1 MNNIKNRVTRR
12 HFFAI
17 GLISCWLVLLR
28 NEPLRSHPQI
38 PGADPG
44 VPLAL
49 LGATVHPITGPAW
62 ENATI
67 LIEKGRITAVGQEVQ
82 IPENARRV
90 DLAGKQVYPG
100 LFDAHTNLGLLEIN
114 SVKATIDETEIGD
127 INAHVRAQAAFNPD
141 SEHIP
146 VTRSSGV
153 LLALTVPAGE
163 LLSGRSAVMQL
174 DGWTWGDMTLRADTA
189 LHLNW
194 PNMTP
199 NYDWLV
205 ERSSKEQM
213 DQRDKRLQVLR
224 EAFAKAESYRVA
236 RRVNPMGH
244 PIDLRWE
251 AMIPALEGKMP
262 VMIDAVDMLEIQ
274 AAVTFADTWKLK
286 LVIVGGYDAGDCLE
300 LLQQRDI
307 PVVITG
313 VHRLPQRRS
322 DEYDLAYRLP
332 AVLHEAGIRFCI
344 SSAGRFGASNVRNL
358 AANAG
363 MAAAFGLPREEAL
376 KAITLYPAQ
385 ILGVA
390 DRVGSI
396 VVGKD
401 ATLIVTDGD
410 PLETTTHVHAAYI
423 QGRAVDLNDR
433 HKTLSEKY
441 LEKYRRLRS
450 AP

>member
-1 MNNIKNRVTRR
+1 MSMKRNQNIHRNYL
-12 HFFAI
+12 AI
-17 GLISCWLVLLR
+17 GLIGCGLLFVSHAT
-28 NEPLRSHPQI
+28 LWGHPQI

-49 LGATVHPITGPAW
+49 LGATVHPIVGPSI
-62 ENATI
+62 EQATI
-67 LIEKGRITAVGQEVQ
+67 LIEKGRITAVGQDVR
-82 IPENARRV
+82 IPENARRI
-90 DLAGKQVYPG
+90 DLTGKQVYPG

-114 SVKATIDETEIGD
+114 SVKATLDETEIGD
-127 INAHVRAQAAFNPD
+127 VNPQVRAQAAFNPD

-153 LLALTVPAGE
+153 LLALTAPAGE

-174 DGWTWGDMTLRADTA
+174 DGWTWEDMTLRGDIA

-205 ERSSKEQM
+205 ERSSKEQL

-224 EAFAKAESYRVA
+224 ETFAKAESYRVA
-236 RRVNPMGH
+236 RRVNPQGH
-244 PIDLRWE
+244 AVDLRWE
-251 AMIPALEGKMP
+251 AMIPVLEGKTP
-262 VMIDAVDMLEIQ
+262 VMIDAVDILEIQ

-286 LVIVGGYDAGDCLE
+286 LIIVGGYDAGDCLE
-300 LLQQRDI
+300 LLRQRDI

-322 DEYDLAYRLP
+322 DDYDLAYRLP
-332 AVLHEAGIRFCI
+332 AVLQEAGVRFCI

-363 MAAAFGLPREEAL
+363 MAAAFGLPRDEAL
-376 KAITLYPAQ
+376 KSITLYPAQ
-385 ILGVA
+385 ICGVA

-396 VVGKD
+396 TVGKD

-410 PLETTTHVHAAYI
+410 PLETVTHVRAAFI
-423 QGRAVDLNDR
+423 QGRPVDLNDR

-441 LEKYRRLRS
+441 LEKYRRLRN